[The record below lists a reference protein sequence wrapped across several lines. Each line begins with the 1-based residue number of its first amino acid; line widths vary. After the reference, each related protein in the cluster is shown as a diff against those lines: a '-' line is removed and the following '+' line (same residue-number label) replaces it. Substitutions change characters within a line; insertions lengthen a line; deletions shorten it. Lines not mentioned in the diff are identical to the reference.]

1 MSTELREVSIETAPG
16 AAEIARMQER
26 IRRLQAVAD
35 ASLLVNSTLDL
46 AVIAERTIDI
56 ATRLIGAERG
66 SLFLVEPA
74 SRTLR
79 SLVAQGIGNGALTL
93 PVGEGIVGA
102 VAASGRAEI
111 LNAPYDDPRFDPRV
125 DRVTGFHTRSLLTVP
140 VRDRNGE
147 LTAVLQLLNHRGA
160 GFSDE
165 DVGFLA
171 ELGVPFA
178 IALTTAR
185 MHAEIVARE
194 RIGEELRLAAEIQ
207 RTLRPKR
214 DAEVPGLEVDALIE
228 PCLEVGGDYWDLIPA
243 RDGRRW
249 WLVVADISGKGV
261 AAGLIA
267 SNLQAALWSRRD
279 DGRTLPEVVSG
290 VNELLHRLANGRK
303 YATLVVAE
311 WDPSSGGL
319 EWVNAGHPPL
329 LLSRRGVVSSH
340 YATGRPVG
348 LLPGE
353 RWDAERASL
362 GPGDCL
368 LVYTDGVLE
377 AGMGTAAE
385 EFGTERIERAL
396 AEGGDGRSVLG
407 RLSAAL
413 AAHLGGRKPDDDV
426 TVLCVRGREA

>member
-1 MSTELREVSIETAPG
+1 MR
-16 AAEIARMQER
+16 ER

-35 ASLLVNSTLDL
+35 TSLLVNSTLDL
-46 AVIAERTIDI
+46 AEIGEKIIDI

-66 SLFLVEPA
+66 SLFLVE
-74 SRTLR
+74 RERGTLR
-79 SLVAQGIGNGALTL
+79 SLVAQGIGEGRLTL
-93 PVGEGIVGA
+93 RIGDGLVGS
-102 VAASGRAEI
+102 VAAPGRAEI
-111 LNAPYDDPRFDPRV
+111 LNAPYDDDRFDPRV

-147 LTAVLQLLNHRGA
+147 QTAVLQLLNHRGA
-160 GFSDE
+160 GFSEE

-194 RIGEELRLAAEIQ
+194 RLDEELRLAAEIQ
-207 RTLRPKR
+207 RTLRPAR
-214 DAEVPGLEVDALIE
+214 DVEAPGLELDTLVE

-243 RDGRRW
+243 RDGARW

-267 SNLQAALWSRRD
+267 SNVQAALWSRRD
-279 DGRTLPEVVSG
+279 DSRPLPEVVAG
-290 VNELLHRLANGRK
+290 VNELLHHLTNGRK

-311 WDPSSGGL
+311 WSPEERTL

-329 LLSRRGVVSSH
+329 LVRRGDRVSAH

-348 LLPGE
+348 LLPDE
-353 RWDAERASL
+353 RWRAERTRLAT
-362 GPGDCL
+362 GDCL

-377 AGMGTAAE
+377 AGMTTAAG
-385 EFGTERIERAL
+385 EFGTDRIERAL
-396 AEGGDGRSVLG
+396 AGGGDGASVVE
-407 RLSAAL
+407 RLSAAI
-413 AAHLGGRKPDDDV
+413 ADHLDGSEPDDDV
-426 TVLCVRGREA
+426 TVLCARVREE